1 MSPRRALCRDVG
13 AALFRDE
20 VGIEYG
26 IYGDYRLKSAYQPI
40 FAPRG
45 GDLAPVAVEAL
56 LQPQLLGQPV
66 PRDIFLHGVPAPDRL
81 LVEILCRLL
90 HLGNFRNIGAEGLDL
105 FFSYGPGSGGRH
117 TRMLAEIRLMARH
130 LDERELEAGMLVCE
144 IAETAGLD
152 ERGLSRLVGEMRR
165 NGLGVAIGDFGAGAS
180 TEERLRLLRPDIV
193 RIDGGWF
200 AELCRHAAATRLFRP
215 LLDLLHQHGA
225 KVLVEGI
232 EAPPQLRLALESG
245 ADFVQGALLA
255 PPALAG
261 VLFRHEPLAVDKVLG
276 EGGKVIPLFGRSPG

>member
-81 LVEILCRLL
+81 LVETLCRLL

-105 FFSYGPGSGGRH
+105 FFSYGPGAGGRH

-130 LDERELEAGMLVCE
+130 
-144 IAETAGLD
+144 LD

-165 NGLGVAIGDFGAGAS
+165 NGLGVAIGDFGADAS

-232 EAPPQLRLALESG
+232 EAPQQLRLALESG